1 MKLEGVAP
9 AWTAAIRDR
18 LGVHGGRDLPGDP
31 MLAWQWR
38 QLRDELERRASTSL
52 EDLQEQIAR
61 LSTQLQQVTAE
72 LVEKRAWAAQTRAHN
87 ARTTAGTARV
97 ESIDEKGRQG
107 YGETSAKALSCGA
120 TADAC
125 MSNRC
130 SRLDHASQ

>member
-1 MKLEGVAP
+1 
-9 AWTAAIRDR
+9 
-18 LGVHGGRDLPGDP
+18 

-38 QLRDELERRASTSL
+38 QLQDELERRASTSL

-61 LSTQLQQVTAE
+61 LSTTITAGHSGTSR
-72 LVEKRAWAAQTRAHN
+72 EKSMGSSDEAHN

-107 YGETSAKALSCGA
+107 YRETSAKAVSCSA

-125 MSNRC
+125 MSNRRSC
-130 SRLDHASQ
+130 LDYASQ